1 MEKILTLMTM
11 LVLSV
16 ALFAGIP
23 HPVFVEYEV
32 EPVSFGAY
40 LATDTYMENVLWD
53 TSVGCGIL
61 TDPDPHLIMV

>member
-1 MEKILTLMTM
+1 MKKTIV
-11 LVLSV
+11 LVLSILLST